1 MVTVVETAEFV
12 RRASGLLDEVE
23 RDALVFY
30 LSCHPGAGDSMRET
44 GGLRKLRR
52 GIGGKGKR
60 GGARAI
66 HYLHSERMPL
76 YLLTV
81 YAKGDQADL
90 APEDRRQ
97 LRSLVDLL
105 RKVNGL

>member
-1 MVTVVETAEFV
+1 
-12 RRASGLLDEVE
+12 
-23 RDALVFY
+23 
-30 LSCHPGAGDSMRET
+30 
-44 GGLRKLRR
+44 
-52 GIGGKGKR
+52 
-60 GGARAI
+60 
-66 HYLHSERMPL
+66 MPL